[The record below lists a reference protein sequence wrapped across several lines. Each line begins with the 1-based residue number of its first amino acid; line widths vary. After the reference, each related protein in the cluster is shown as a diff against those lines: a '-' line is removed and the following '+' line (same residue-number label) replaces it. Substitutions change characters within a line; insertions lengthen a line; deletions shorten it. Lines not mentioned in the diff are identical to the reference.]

1 MSMDM
6 DRKAGI
12 GYALATWARFD
23 DEIPDDLLKA
33 VCGAFALVSAADGN
47 VAESEIERFAR
58 VLVDS
63 ADRFP
68 RLDPQKID
76 GLFRQ
81 LGQALLSDPEEGR
94 RRVLL
99 EVAGV
104 ADDERKRDLVRAA
117 AFIAIEAD
125 GRTLESE
132 QVVLREIAAALGF

>member
-1 MSMDM
+1 MEL
-6 DRKAGI
+6 DRTDGI
-12 GYALATWARFD
+12 AYAQATWARFD
-23 DEIPDDLLKA
+23 QEIPDDLSRA
-33 VCGAFALVSAADGN
+33 VCGAFALVSAADGS
-47 VAESEIERFAR
+47 VAESEIERFAL

-68 RLDPQKID
+68 KLDPQKID

-81 LGQALLSDPEEGR
+81 LGQALLSDPEDGR

-104 ADDERKRDLVRAA
+104 ADDAKKRDLVRAA